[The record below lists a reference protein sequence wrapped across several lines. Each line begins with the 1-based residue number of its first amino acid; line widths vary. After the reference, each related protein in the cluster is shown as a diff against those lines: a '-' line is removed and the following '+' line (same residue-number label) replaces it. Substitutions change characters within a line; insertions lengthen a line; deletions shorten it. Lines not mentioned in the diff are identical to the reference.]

1 MPRLFLLQ
9 LDLHYEKI
17 RRFSMA
23 KITINLLP
31 AEFLIERL
39 KDAKFAKIQAVGV
52 GMILLVVFLSSMTV
66 ALRVLQSQRIKQA
79 EDKLNTAKQDVVS
92 LQDRQVSLVAL
103 KDRLSGI
110 QKHLGALSPQAELFI
125 FMNDIIP
132 GSVSISGFNIDQSGN
147 VSFSAVFPDI
157 SMLEQVIADLT
168 NKDKNKNKN
177 RIKEVSIE
185 NLNRG
190 RDGLFRASFKIK
202 SNEL

>member
-1 MPRLFLLQ
+1 MRLLFLLQ

-31 AEFLIERL
+31 GEFLLERL
-39 KDAKFAKIQAVGV
+39 KDAKFAKIQAIGV

-79 EDKLNTAKQDVVS
+79 EDELNTAKQNVAS
-92 LQDRQVSLVAL
+92 LQDRQVFLVAL
-103 KDRLSGI
+103 KDRLTSI
-110 QKHLGALSPQAELFI
+110 QEHLGVLSPQAELFI
-125 FMNDIIP
+125 FMSGIIP
-132 GSVSISGFNIDQSGN
+132 ESVSISGFNIDQAGN

-157 SMLEQVIADLT
+157 SMLEQVVADLT
-168 NKDKNKNKN
+168 NRDKNQNKV
-177 RIKEVSIE
+177 KEVSIE

-202 SNEL
+202 SNEF